1 MNKKMKF
8 GLTIMTVGALAISS
22 VGAFAGTGG
31 VTGMINGG
39 HQGIVD
45 LMLKDGVIS
54 QTQID
59 KYEKQM
65 QTDRQAEVKASI
77 QALVTKGTLTQVKA
91 DAVMKVVEAQQV
103 KMHAYHDKLAT
114 MTQEEAK
121 AYIEKNPMPR
131 GEGLL
136 TLVENGTLTAAEFDS
151 LRGVMGRGGEMGG
164 KGMMNGGHIDGKDG
178 AMGGKGMMN
187 GGHMDGK
194 GGMGIGK

>member
-22 VGAFAGTGG
+22 VGAFASTAT
-31 VTGMINGG
+31 VTGMFNGG

-45 LMLKDGVIS
+45 LMLKDGVIT

-59 KYEKQM
+59 KYQTQM
-65 QTDRQAEVKASI
+65 QTERHAEVKASI
-77 QALVTKGTLTQVKA
+77 QTLVTKGTLTQAKA
-91 DAVMKVVEAQQV
+91 DAVLKTVEAQQV
-103 KMHAYHDKLAT
+103 KMQAYHDKIAT

-164 KGMMNGGHIDGKDG
+164 KGMMNGGH
-178 AMGGKGMMN
+178 
-187 GGHMDGK
+187 MDGK
-194 GGMGIGK
+194 GGMGRGPGMMGK

>member
-8 GLTIMTVGALAISS
+8 GLTIMTVGALAVSS
-22 VGAFAGTGG
+22 VGAFAGTVPATG
-31 VTGMINGG
+31 VINGA
-39 HQGIVD
+39 HQGIVN

-65 QTDRQAEVKASI
+65 QTDRQAEVKTAL

-91 DAVMKVVEAQQV
+91 DAVLKVVEAQQV
-103 KMHAYHDKLAT
+103 KMQAFHDKIAT

-151 LRGVMGRGGEMGG
+151 LRGVIGRG
-164 KGMMNGGHIDGKDG
+164 G

-194 GGMGIGK
+194 GGMGRGAGGMGRSTGVIGK

>member
-22 VGAFAGTGG
+22 VGAFAGTAS
-31 VTGMINGG
+31 VTGMMNGG
-39 HQGIVD
+39 HQGIVN
-45 LMLKDGVIS
+45 LMLKDGVIT

-65 QTDRQAEVKASI
+65 QTERHAEVKTAV
-77 QALVTKGTLTQVKA
+77 QALVTKGTLTQAKA
-91 DAVMKVVEAQQV
+91 DAVIKAVEEQQV
-103 KMHAYHDKLAT
+103 KMQAFHDKIAT
-114 MTQEEAK
+114 MTLEEAK

-131 GEGLL
+131 GECLL

-151 LRGVMGRGGEMGG
+151 LRGVMG
-164 KGMMNGGHIDGKDG
+164 NGG

-187 GGHMDGK
+187 GGHMNGK
-194 GGMGIGK
+194 GGMGRGLGMMGK